1 MYTKHRGRIQEVA
14 PKSFFKSQGTS
25 QREDQSWMDVWRNT
39 SNAWDQEMFSK
50 DMEQSYWRIKVE
62 DPVEH
67 E

>member
-1 MYTKHRGRIQEVA
+1 
-14 PKSFFKSQGTS
+14 
-25 QREDQSWMDVWRNT
+25 MDVWRNT